1 MRIAYFTDTYLPQI
15 NGVSNTL
22 KKLGDY
28 LNDQDIKHMF
38 FAPHFNEKLVSSE
51 NSPVAR
57 FNSISLPFYP
67 ECRLAIP
74 SYANLCRVA
83 DKFKPDIIHLTDPLG
98 LGLAGLRYGRDRGI
112 PIVSSFHTN
121 FDAYLKYYNLE
132 YLEGIVWGLFKWFH
146 GFSELNFCPSQD
158 TWTVLESKGIENLR
172 LWSRGID
179 TSTFSPNYKD
189 MNIRYRLKAED
200 KIIFLY
206 VGRLAAE
213 KDLDILMESIGIV
226 NSSHADKVQFVFVGD
241 GPYSKQMKE
250 RSYDNVVFTGYLKGQ
265 ELSAMYASSDVFVFP
280 SGTET
285 FGNVVLEAMA
295 SGLPV
300 IAVNSGG
307 VKDNVINGYNGLM
320 CLPRDAT
327 SLAGAIIK
335 LADDKQFIKS
345 LAANAQEHAATKSWS
360 YIFNQLVSDYSSV
373 LENSQTK
380 LSQTA

>member
-28 LNDQDIKHMF
+28 LNGRDIKHMF
-38 FAPHFNEKLVSSE
+38 FAPRFNEEVVSSD

-57 FNSISLPFYP
+57 FKSISLPFYP

-74 SYANLCRVA
+74 SYANLCRIA

-98 LGLAGLRYGRDRGI
+98 IGLAGLRYGRDRGI

-121 FDAYLKYYNLE
+121 FDVYLKYYNLE

-146 GFSELNFCPSQD
+146 GFSELNFCPSYD
-158 TWTVLESKGIENLR
+158 TWEVLKSKGIENLR
-172 LWSRGID
+172 IWSRGID
-179 TSTFSPNYKD
+179 TSTFSPNYRS
-189 MNIRYRLKAED
+189 MNIRYHLNAED

-213 KDLDILMESIGIV
+213 KDLDILMESIDIV

-241 GPYSKQMKE
+241 GPYAKQMKE
-250 RSYDNVVFTGYLKGQ
+250 HSNDNVVFTGYLKGP
-265 ELSAMYASSDVFVFP
+265 ELSTIYASSDVFVFP
-280 SGTET
+280 SSTET
-285 FGNVVLEAMA
+285 FGNVVLEAMT
-295 SGLPV
+295 SELPV

-307 VKDNVINGYNGLM
+307 VKDNVINDYNGLM
-320 CLPRDAT
+320 CPPRNAI
-327 SLAGAIIK
+327 SLAEAIIK
-335 LADDKQFIKS
+335 LAESKQLIES
-345 LAANAQEHAATKSWS
+345 LATNAREHAGTKSWS
-360 YIFNQLVSDYSSV
+360 YIFDQLVRDYSSV
-373 LENSQTK
+373 LEKNQTK